1 MFNTP
6 LGATAPF
13 CSVPTK
19 TVGRGVSPRSIG
31 APTQHNGRCTGADVA
46 DDHPTAAPD
55 EDEYGKV
62 PTPDE
67 PYTPGGE
74 DEPPPDERND

>member
-1 MFNTP
+1 MFQHA
-6 LGATAPF
+6 LGATPPS
-13 CSVPTK
+13 CSGPTK

-31 APTQHNGRCTGADVA
+31 APTHTTADALEQDMA
-46 DDHPTAAPD
+46 DDHPTAEPD
-55 EDEYGKV
+55 EDEYGRV

-67 PYTPGGE
+67 PYAPGGE